1 MSVALPRPA
10 SLLQPEA
17 AASSIDSA
25 LARGRQAFKARDLDT
40 AMRLFAQAIGDDPRS
55 AQAWMHL
62 GYTFVQLQNWTNAVE
77 AFETSLTLDPAG
89 EWAQNGLAF
98 ALFNV
103 GQQPRALEL
112 IDTVCRHHAIGAMWQ
127 LRGFMHS
134 QAGSDPAHTLSV
146 YRDWGRRFAD
156 PLTRAAAPLVV
167 RDRRPDRR
175 LRLGYV
181 SGDLCSHSVA
191 FFMAPV
197 FEHHDPAQVEVHVYS
212 VCQPD
217 DVTAAMQRHVPHWHD
232 VRGLDDAALTALIR
246 SHGIDV
252 LVDLSGHT
260 EDNRLLVFARRA
272 APVQVTWLGF
282 MHPLGMKAMD
292 YRIVDA
298 AIAPPGHEAFYSERL
313 FRVPCMASYTPPPYA
328 PLCEAPPMLRKGHP
342 TLISLNNSA
351 KITDAMLALWA
362 RILAARPAAQLIVM
376 VKERTPEAAQAAMQA
391 RVEAAG
397 LPLERTFVMH
407 QQPLEQFMELGH
419 VADLALDTAP
429 ISGGTTTLHALW
441 MGLPVIAMDGERG
454 VDAGSARTLQG
465 LGLHEDVATDE
476 DGYLAAVL
484 RRLDDPDGLLR
495 FRQEARARML
505 AGPLM
510 DYAARTRELEQAFR
524 LMWLNWLEGTPR
536 WLDLSD
542 AARCAIAAP
551 TDAAQPA

>member
-1 MSVALPRPA
+1 MSATA
-10 SLLQPEA
+10 AIAEA
-17 AASSIDSA
+17 AAPT
-25 LARGRQAFKARDLDT
+25 AR
-40 AMRLFAQAIGDDPRS
+40 
-55 AQAWMHL
+55 
-62 GYTFVQLQNWTNAVE
+62 E
-77 AFETSLTLDPAG
+77 AFERAREAVDRALAEVDAHRLQAALQHFSVAIGHDPKHVDAWLHMGRTFLRLENWANAAMCLETTLALQPGHAWG
-89 EWAQNGLAF
+89 QHGLAF
-98 ALFNV
+98 AHYNS
-103 GQQPRALEL
+103 GRRDEALAL
-112 IDTVCRHHAIGAMWQ
+112 IDAVCARTHDSAMWQ
-127 LRGFMHS
+127 MRAYMHS
-134 QAGSDPAHTLSV
+134 HAGNDAQRALAV
-146 YRDWGRRFAD
+146 YRDWGARFAD

-175 LRLGYV
+175 LRVGYV
-181 SGDLCSHSVA
+181 SGDLRRHSIA

-197 FEHHDPAQVEVHVYS
+197 FGHHDASQVEVHAYS
-212 VCQPD
+212 VGPQD
-217 DVTAAMQRHVPHWHD
+217 EYTEALKTDVPHWHD
-232 VRGLDDAALTALIR
+232 VRGLDDEALTALIR

-328 PLCEAPPMLRKGHP
+328 PLCQAPPMLRKGHP

-362 RILAARPAAQLIVM
+362 RILAARPEAQLIVM

-454 VDAGSARTLQG
+454 VDACTARTLQG

-476 DGYLAAVL
+476 DGYVAAAL

-524 LMWLNWLEGTPR
+524 SMWLNWLEGSPR
-536 WLDLSD
+536 RLDLD
-542 AARCAIAAP
+542 TATAVVAA
-551 TDAAQPA
+551 